1 MLKYNKHDNHNKY
14 KNYSHLIFKIHKQY
28 NSKILKVVLIIKT
41 SNLTI
46 PDEFKSIA
54 IPTHK
59 V

>member
-1 MLKYNKHDNHNKY
+1 MLKYNKHDGHNKY
-14 KNYSHLIFKIHKQY
+14 KNYRHLIFKIHKQY
-28 NSKILKVVLIIKT
+28 NIKILKVALMIKT

-46 PDEFKSIA
+46 PDEFKIIV